1 LTDLAQ
7 QRRQRLIGIAL
18 MVGAVATFSCL
29 DSTAKYL
36 NHYMDTLQVV
46 WARYTGAFI
55 LALLVSNPINR
66 PGLML
71 TRRPWL
77 QIGRSALLFG
87 STVLN
92 FVALRWLQLDEAL
105 SILFATPFLVAVLSG
120 PILGEWIGWRRW
132 IAILVGFSGV
142 LLVTRPG
149 FGGIHPAALLSVLSA
164 ICYAL
169 YTISTRILAR
179 TDSNQTTLFYTN
191 LVGAAVMIPIV
202 PFVWT
207 TPHDPLII
215 GLMTVAG
222 AFASVGHYMLIAAHR
237 RAPASTLAP
246 FIYAQLISV
255 LILGYF
261 VFGNLPTAWTL
272 AGAAIVV
279 GSGLYIL
286 NRERK
291 VGVQTTQTTLPPE
304 V

>member
-1 LTDLAQ
+1 MTDLAQ

-71 TRRPWL
+71 TRRPW
-77 QIGRSALLFG
+77 
-87 STVLN
+87 
-92 FVALRWLQLDEAL
+92 